1 VTQTRA
7 LEPLR
12 QRRRIRPRRAA
23 SRIRAFVS
31 GAWLVSGCLLVSSLA
46 GCGADRPG
54 GGRVLVVG
62 IDGASPRVVQ
72 PLLDQRRLPH
82 LQVLASEGASGPLRS
97 LKLMLSPVVWTSA
110 ATGKRARKH
119 GILGFVRREEG
130 GHRAL
135 FESSDRRGH
144 ALWNIVSDAGLSVG
158 VVNWWTTYPPE
169 VVRGV
174 IVSDHAR
181 PLSLEA
187 EQRRRGV
194 PVSAGG
200 ATTYPASWSARI
212 PEFLGADDEL
222 AELARTTAR
231 DLSTRLAVA
240 VADRSDLEPLRTR
253 IEERLEHQA
262 AADASAT
269 RIALRI
275 EAELRPHLLM
285 VLLVGVDRLSHLL
298 WAGIEDP
305 DRHPGAGDVLERY
318 YEFTDALI
326 GRLAE
331 GFGRRDLIVILSD
344 HGFESAGPGKLS
356 GTHTSERARD
366 GVLFARGPGIAPGSP
381 TLGTSIVDV
390 TPTIL
395 AWLRLPVG
403 SDMDGQPAA
412 FLDAGDVATIPTHD
426 TRPIQR
432 LEGGA
437 SGGEA
442 EILEELRAL
451 GYIE

>member
-1 VTQTRA
+1 V
-7 LEPLR
+7 
-12 QRRRIRPRRAA
+12 
-23 SRIRAFVS
+23 
-31 GAWLVSGCLLVSSLA
+31 

-54 GGRVLVVG
+54 GGRVLVLG

-72 PLLDQRRLPH
+72 PLLDQDRLPH
-82 LQVLASEGASGPLRS
+82 LQALASRGASGPLRS
-97 LKLMLSPVVWTSA
+97 LKRLLSPVVWTSA

-135 FESSDRRGH
+135 FQSSDRRGH

-169 VVRGV
+169 IVRGV

-181 PLSLEA
+181 PQSLEA
-187 EQRRRGV
+187 EQQLRGV
-194 PVSAGG
+194 SVSAAG
-200 ATTYPASWSARI
+200 ATTFPESWGERI
-212 PEFLGADDEL
+212 PELLAAQDAL
-222 AELARTTAR
+222 AELARTTAW
-231 DLSTRLAVA
+231 DLSTRLAVG
-240 VADRSDLEPLRTR
+240 VAQGADVEPLREW
-253 IEERLEHQA
+253 IEERIELQT
-262 AADASAT
+262 AADASTT
-269 RIALRI
+269 RIALHI

-305 DRHPGAGDVLERY
+305 DRHRAAGDALERY
-318 YEFTDALI
+318 YEFTDALV

-331 GFGRRDLIVILSD
+331 GFGPRDLIVVLSD

-356 GTHTSERARD
+356 GTHASERARD
-366 GVLFARGPGIAPGSP
+366 GVLIAHGPGIAPGSP
-381 TLGTSIVDV
+381 TLGTSVLDV

-395 AWLRLPVG
+395 AWLGLPVG
-403 SDMDGQPAA
+403 ADMDGRPAA

-426 TRPIQR
+426 TRPIRR
-432 LEGGA
+432 LEGEN
-437 SGGEA
+437 SGVEV